1 MKKNI
6 AIVCGGFSGE
16 YDVSIESA
24 KLVKKYL
31 DTDKYEAY
39 LIVIEPNDWFYKTAD
54 GNKININMQ
63 DFSLQLNN
71 NKVMFDAIFNVIH
84 GTPGEDGKLQS
95 YFDMIGIP
103 YTSSGVDS
111 SSLTFNKFNCNAF
124 VSSYGINRARSMSFV
139 MGEKIDNEKIV
150 RTLGL
155 PLFIKPNRSGSSV
168 GISKVKSIEEIDKA
182 ISIAFEAD
190 NRVLVEEFVDGREIA
205 CGVLQKGSE
214 LIVLPLTEIV
224 SKNEFFDYEAK
235 YTKGMADEICPAP
248 NVPEEIEQ
256 DIKTL
261 SAFLFYQMD
270 CKGFVRFDYI
280 FTDSDLYFLEVNTIP
295 GISEASILPQMALE
309 FGLSFKEFFNIVLSN
324 IIKN

>member
-6 AIVCGGFSGE
+6 AIVCGGYSGE

-24 KLVKKYL
+24 KLVDKYL
-31 DTDKYEAY
+31 DADKYESF
-39 LIVIEPNDWFYKTAD
+39 LIVIKPKEWYYKSAE
-54 GNKININMQ
+54 GNKIKVDMQ
-63 DFSLQLNN
+63 DFSLYLNN
-71 NKVMFDAIFNVIH
+71 EKIIFDAIFNVIH

-95 YFDMIGIP
+95 YFDLIGIP

-124 VSSYGINRARSMSFV
+124 VSSYGINRARSMSYIK
-139 MGEKIDNEKIV
+139 GDKINTNQIV
-150 RTLGL
+150 KTLGL

-168 GISKVKSIEEIDKA
+168 GISKVKDIDEIENA
-182 ISIAFEAD
+182 IRKAFEAD
-190 NRVLVEEFVDGREIA
+190 NRVLIEEFVDGREIA
-205 CGVLQKGSE
+205 CGILQRGKE
-214 LIVLPLTEIV
+214 IIVLPLTEIV
-224 SKNEFFDYEAK
+224 SKNEFFDYQAK

-256 DIKTL
+256 DIKAL
-261 SAFLFYQMD
+261 SAFLFHQMD

-280 FTDSDLYFLEVNTIP
+280 FTESDLYFLEVNTIP

-309 FGLSFKEFFNIVLSN
+309 FGLSFKEFFNIVLDN

>member
-24 KLVKKYL
+24 KLVHKHL
-31 DTDKYEAY
+31 DDEKYETY
-39 LIVIEPNDWFYKTAD
+39 LVVIEPNDWFYITAD
-54 GNKININMQ
+54 GKKISINMQ

-71 NKVMFDAIFNVIH
+71 EKVLFDAVFNVIH

-124 VSSYGINRARSMSFV
+124 VSSYGINRARSMSYV
-139 MGEKIDNEKIV
+139 KGEKIDNDEIV
-150 RTLGL
+150 KTLGL

-168 GISKVKSIEEIDKA
+168 GISKVKSVDEIADAVKKA
-182 ISIAFEAD
+182 FKAD
-190 NRVLVEEFVDGREIA
+190 DRVLIEEFVDGREIA
-205 CGVLQKGSE
+205 CGILQRGSE
-214 LIVLPLTEIV
+214 IIVLPLTEIV

-261 SAFLFYQMD
+261 SAFMFHQMD

-309 FGLSFKEFFNIVLSN
+309 FGLSLKEFFNIVLGN